1 MTISAVDFKN
11 RFIRIFGAAIWT
23 DFIDFSKSK
32 QDSKSFQLMHYEI
45 RQLDEYSKKIENRNL
60 YTKGKNQR
68 FARFV
73 LISIE
78 RAFHPQSRSINFDET
93 IKLKDGHFNRYW
105 EIEHIFPQSGF
116 DDFFKKVEHFT
127 ALFNRRLYRRSH
139 RRPHI
144 RPHRRSHRRSYRN
157 LYFTAYMH
165 VEEYLNK
172 HFINNLTLITREL
185 NGHQYYK
192 TAKFLRKRRL
202 IQQFEENKGLYI
214 NHIFKNQSAKSAKD
228 CFRLLV
234 DRQYKLKF
242 NFNRIFKPDEIGIP
256 VVFFRDVLGYSES
269 DIKTMLHITRRIRK
283 WCRKRRKMK

>member
-1 MTISAVDFKN
+1 MVISVDDFKN
-11 RFIRIFGAAIWT
+11 KFTQIFGDEIWD
-23 DFIDFSKSK
+23 DFIVYGRRK
-32 QDSKSFQLMHYEI
+32 QDTKSFNSIHDVIKQLNKYK
-45 RQLDEYSKKIENRNL
+45 KKIANRNL
-60 YTKGKNQR
+60 YTEGKSRR
-68 FARFV
+68 FARFA

-78 RAFHPQSRSINFDET
+78 RAFRPQSKSITFN
-93 IKLKDGHFNRYW
+93 KKVVLKNGNFNRYW

-116 DDFFKKVEHFT
+116 DDFFKKVEHFA
-127 ALFNRRLYRRSH
+127 ALFNRRLCRRSH
-139 RRPHI
+139 R

-185 NGHQYYK
+185 NGHQDYK

-269 DIKTMLHITRRIRK
+269 DIKTMLHITHLIRK
-283 WCRKRRKMK
+283 WCKKRRRLK